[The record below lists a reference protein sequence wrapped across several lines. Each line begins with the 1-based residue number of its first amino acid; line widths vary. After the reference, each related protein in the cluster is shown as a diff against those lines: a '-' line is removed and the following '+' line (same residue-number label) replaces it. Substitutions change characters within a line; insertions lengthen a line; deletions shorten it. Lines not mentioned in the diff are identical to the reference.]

1 MKIAV
6 VGTSGSGKTSV
17 AKRLA
22 DRYGVAHVELDA
34 LHWGPNWTP
43 YPTDEFRA
51 RVERALAAPGWVA
64 DGSYH
69 GKLGDSVLEQAD
81 FVVWLDLPFRVV
93 AGRVW
98 VRTLRRIRS
107 REELWGGNRETW
119 REAFLSRDS
128 LFVWIVTTHRS
139 RRRRYL
145 ERLDRYEFVRLRS
158 QREIEAWLTSG
169 GSRPRPRPDR
179 APARPSPPSSG
190 SASPAPWRTRRR
202 SG

>member
-1 MKIAV
+1 VKIAV

-17 AKRLA
+17 ARRLA
-22 DRYGVAHVELDA
+22 ERYDVPHVELDA

-43 YPTDEFRA
+43 CPADEFRE
-51 RVERALAAPGWVA
+51 RVQQALTPDGWVA

-69 GKLGDSVLEQAD
+69 GKLGDSVLERAD
-81 FVVWLDLPFRVV
+81 LVVWLDLPFRVV

-98 VRTLRRIRS
+98 VRTLRRIRN

-119 REAFLSRDS
+119 REAFFSRDS

-145 ERLDRYEFVRLRS
+145 ERLDRYELVRLRS
-158 QREIEAWLTSG
+158 QREIDAWLDG
-169 GSRPRPRPDR
+169 
-179 APARPSPPSSG
+179 
-190 SASPAPWRTRRR
+190 
-202 SG
+202 